1 MKGNGDRA
9 IIQKCRDSAKLAD
22 SKRSQDLMARI
33 QAQHDQMLSSAR
45 QAQDAHLDAIRAKN
59 QKEEQFRAQLIED
72 QKKMI
77 ELQRQL
83 LAEARRDKWKTAFW
97 VGIACVVV
105 SVILQMLFGLL

>member
-1 MKGNGDRA
+1 MEDEGGSGMIHKG
-9 IIQKCRDSAKLAD
+9 IDSIMSAD
-22 SKRSQDLMARI
+22 SNGAKDLIDRVNAHTAQYALLAKR
-33 QAQHDQMLSSAR
+33 AQE
-45 QAQDAHLDAIRAKN
+45 AHLDAIRAKS

-83 LAEARRDKWKTAFW
+83 LAEARRDKWKTALL

-105 SVILQMLFGLL
+105 SIILQMIFGLL